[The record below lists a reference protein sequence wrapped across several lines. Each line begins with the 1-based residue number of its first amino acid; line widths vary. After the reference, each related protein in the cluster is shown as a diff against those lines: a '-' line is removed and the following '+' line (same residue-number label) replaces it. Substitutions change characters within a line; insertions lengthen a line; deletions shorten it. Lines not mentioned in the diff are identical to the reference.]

1 MSGLDLFGLA
11 VASIPVV
18 GVAAGLAV
26 VYVPIW
32 RKRRA
37 LRKLDEMFE
46 ADREWWEEQF
56 RGVGDERP
64 SE

>member
-1 MSGLDLFGLA
+1 MTGEAVVALILASLPVIGAA
-11 VASIPVV
+11 VA
-18 GVAAGLAV
+18 LLL
-26 VYVPIW
+26 VYLPKW
-32 RKRRA
+32 ERRRA

-64 SE
+64 PE